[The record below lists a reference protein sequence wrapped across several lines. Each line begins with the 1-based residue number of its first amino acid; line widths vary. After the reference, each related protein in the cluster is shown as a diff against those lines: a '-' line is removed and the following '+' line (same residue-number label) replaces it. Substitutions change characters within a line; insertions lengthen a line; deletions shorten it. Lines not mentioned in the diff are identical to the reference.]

1 MGMSSLSLRPLL
13 RPWWTLTKSLQTGL
27 LLFTGIAGFMS
38 ARCPVYNAGTLVA
51 LSLSLLLAI
60 SGSTI
65 LNMVLDRDLD
75 ARMERTRR
83 RPLPS
88 GAISPRRA
96 ASVGLGISVVG
107 VGLGLALDLL
117 FGVLVFAGWFFDVVV
132 YTRWLKR
139 RTPWSIVWGGIAGG
153 MPVLAG
159 RSLGL
164 GVVDGIGLLLSLGV
178 LFWIPT
184 HILTFSLRHRQDYA
198 RAGIPT
204 FPARY
209 GPEATRTAIAIS
221 SVAAAVALAS
231 ATIGIGMDW
240 GFVRLLGVLS
250 AGLLFLAL
258 VSLLRPSERLNF
270 GLFKYAS
277 LYMLSAMLLLFLL

>member
-1 MGMSSLSLRPLL
+1 MSNMSLRSLL
-13 RPWWTLTKSLQTGL
+13 RPWWTLTKSLQTSL

-38 ARCPVYNAGTLVA
+38 ARCPVYNAGTLAA

-75 ARMERTRR
+75 ARMERTRS

-96 ASVGLGISVVG
+96 TAVGLGISVTG
-107 VGLGLALDLL
+107 VGLGLVLDPL
-117 FGVLVFAGWFFDVVV
+117 FGVLVFTGWFFDVVV

-164 GVVDGIGLLLSLGV
+164 GAVDGIGLLLSLGV

-209 GPEATRTAIAIS
+209 GPEATRAAIAIS

-231 ATIGIGMDW
+231 ATIGIGMAW

-277 LYMLSAMLLLFLL
+277 LYMLSAMLLLFLI

>member
-209 GPEATRTAIAIS
+209 GPEATRAAIAIS